1 MAGGERPWT
10 WILCSETVMISM
22 HRGGLED
29 TVKTGRFGFLLI
41 PCSLHEMPKFP
52 YTVCRK
58 SADWLPLVL
67 PGILTQK
74 KAVYMLQQHLCAI
87 IQIHFHPILSAFPR
101 KVHSG
106 PPRSTLVRVDS
117 HWGSTASGSRAYK
130 SCACP
135 HR

>member
-74 KAVYMLQQHLCAI
+74 K
-87 IQIHFHPILSAFPR
+87 
-101 KVHSG
+101 
-106 PPRSTLVRVDS
+106 RSTCYSSIYARS
-117 HWGSTASGSRAYK
+117 YK
-130 SCACP
+130 SIFIRSGQLFSDKSTP
-135 HR
+135 VHPGPLSSESILTGPVSTGVG